1 LAEKVAKKLN
11 ITEKTI
17 VKCNGLEVVEGDL
30 ENPLWILMLEDKLKV
45 VLEVDEYMNLMESLK
60 NVMKENFELKLEKA
74 ILSEFPVDY
83 DDVKAVVLEEMKQNA
98 DASINEIIDK
108 VKLEHPNLF
117 YNLDLDK
124 IF

>member
-1 LAEKVAKKLN
+1 LAEEVIKKLD
-11 ITEKTI
+11 ITEKT
-17 VKCNGLEVVEGDL
+17 VVECKDFEVEEGSLD
-30 ENPLWILMLEDKLKV
+30 NPLWILIINEKLKI
-45 VLEVDEYMNLMESLK
+45 VLEVDEYMKLMETLK

-83 DDVKAVVLEEMKQNA
+83 DDVKAVVLEEMKHNEN
-98 DASINEIIDK
+98 ASINEILNK

-117 YNLDLDK
+117 YNLDIDK